1 MKRHRIIAARQA
13 LLDQLPVTGE
23 LLRGSLIE
31 RILRHRRGLRLAPAA
46 TAIGWRCSPSAI
58 RAGARGR
65 SVYTARGCPRCE
77 AGWPTISSSRKAS
90 RQQNRATLSAIYGKL
105 LAATGRVVGQ
115 AKRFAREI
123 AAGVKRAADPRRQ
136 LRLVGLRQQL
146 ERMLPRVGQVMR
158 QARPRIVA
166 GDTHAEGK
174 IVSIFEPS
182 TEVIRK
188 GKASKPT
195 EFGKMVKLQEAENQ
209 IIIAY
214 EVLRSAAERRRPAD
228 PGDRD
233 PRSQTG
239 ADTALGRR

>member
-90 RQQNRATLSAIYGKL
+90 RRSASSI
-105 LAATGRVVGQ
+105 TICC
-115 AKRFAREI
+115 ARTT
-123 AAGVKRAADPRRQ
+123 PRRGQKGQKRDRASPPATQ
-136 LRLVGLRQQL
+136 LWRRADRRRGR
-146 ERMLPRVGQVMR
+146 
-158 QARPRIVA
+158 RPRRSVDAVRRSGA
-166 GDTHAEGK
+166 GGRSSGGDGVWRPGAA
-174 IVSIFEPS
+174 
-182 TEVIRK
+182 
-188 GKASKPT
+188 AS
-195 EFGKMVKLQEAENQ
+195 EERDA
-209 IIIAY
+209 
-214 EVLRSAAERRRPAD
+214 RSARRAC
-228 PGDRD
+228 
-233 PRSQTG
+233 RSIIG
-239 ADTALGRR
+239 